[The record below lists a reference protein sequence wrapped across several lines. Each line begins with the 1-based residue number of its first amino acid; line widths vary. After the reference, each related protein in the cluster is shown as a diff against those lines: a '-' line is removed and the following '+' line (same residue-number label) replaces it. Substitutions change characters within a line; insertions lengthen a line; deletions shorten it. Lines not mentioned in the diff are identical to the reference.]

1 MKKILAIVCST
12 ILFTTA
18 KSQIY
23 VQAGVNLSNMTT
35 SQPSQTQKNFSLTT
49 LNVGVLDR
57 FNIKG
62 PLSFETGLLLEGK
75 GSKVRINIS
84 EEDSYTASFS
94 PFYLE
99 VPANLV
105 YQFTFPKKMKLFI
118 DVGPYIAMGIF
129 GQTKSTGNIGG
140 VDFSNTSNI
149 DFSNTN
155 TNGDDI
161 AYSNANRLDYGIN
174 VGAGLDFRTVL
185 IKVDYGMGL
194 AQVNVNQIDQA
205 SNDNN
210 KYRIFSISLGIPFKL

>member
-1 MKKILAIVCST
+1 MKKLLVLVCST

-35 SQPSQTQKNFSLTT
+35 NQQSQIQKNMSLTT
-49 LNVGVLDR
+49 LNAGVLDR
-57 FNIKG
+57 FEIKG

-75 GSKVRINIS
+75 GSKVKIDIS
-84 EEDSYTASFS
+84 EEDAYTASFN

-105 YQFTFPKKMKLFI
+105 YRFTFPKKMELFI
-118 DVGPYIAMGIF
+118 DAGPYIAMGIF

-140 VDFSNTSNI
+140 VDFSNTSPI
-149 DFSNTN
+149 DFSNAN
-155 TNGDDI
+155 TDNIDI
-161 AYSNANRLDYGIN
+161 AYSNAERFDYGIN

-185 IKVDYGMGL
+185 LKVDYGLGL
-194 AQVNVNQIDQA
+194 SQVNVNQIDPV
-205 SNDNN
+205 STDFN
-210 KYRIFSISLGIPFKL
+210 KHRILSVSLGIPFKL